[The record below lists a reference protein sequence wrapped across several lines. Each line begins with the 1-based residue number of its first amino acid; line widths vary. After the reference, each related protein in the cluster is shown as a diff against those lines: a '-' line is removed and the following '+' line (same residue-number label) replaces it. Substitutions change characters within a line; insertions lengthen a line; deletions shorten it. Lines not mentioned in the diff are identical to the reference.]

1 MENSETAHHLIEV
14 QSLLNKVSFHKK
26 NIKQNFQRTDSI
38 KQQREKSQQRLEE
51 VHTLLKSVDESFNNE
66 DLQLQKESKELE
78 HKNQQRNLVT
88 SEKELNAI
96 EHDIITLEESI
107 SQLEQKALEHLEEKE
122 KLEQEIS
129 DLSSFCEGSLKSL
142 QNVEKEVEQLNQNE
156 DQQINNYQDR
166 IDQIISLLPPVI
178 GKEFLGLIEKF
189 EDNKPLS
196 FLKSGNCGQCH
207 YSIPRALEE
216 ALQKSFCLE
225 FCPNCNRVLIP
236 ENVPH

>member
-1 MENSETAHHLIEV
+1 MENSETAHHLIEI

-26 NIKQNFQRTDSI
+26 NIKQNLHRTDSI
-38 KQQREKSQQRLEE
+38 KGQREKSQQRLEE
-51 VHTLLKSVDESFNNE
+51 VHKLLESVDESFNNE
-66 DLQLQKESKELE
+66 DLQLQKDSKELE
-78 HKNQQRNLVT
+78 HKNQQ
-88 SEKELNAI
+88 
-96 EHDIITLEESI
+96 
-107 SQLEQKALEHLEEKE
+107 LEHLEEKE